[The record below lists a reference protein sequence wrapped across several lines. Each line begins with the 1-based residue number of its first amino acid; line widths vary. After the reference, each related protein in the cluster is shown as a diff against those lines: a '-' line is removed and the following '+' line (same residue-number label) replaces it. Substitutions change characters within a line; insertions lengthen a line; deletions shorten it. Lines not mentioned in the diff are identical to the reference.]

1 MDMRIHREGKATI
14 ALFIFLLVTF
24 NTLVFWYC
32 DTLLI
37 FSVLISLL
45 FMGFILRFF
54 RYPERPVSKNVK
66 SNQVLSPCDGK
77 VVVIEKVYEPEYYK
91 AERLQISVFMSPN
104 NVHVNWCSIGGK
116 VLFAKYHPGK
126 HLVAWHP
133 KASSDNERTT
143 IVIEQGQNS
152 ILLRQI
158 AGAVARRI
166 VYYIKPEM
174 VVEQG
179 QELGFIK
186 FGSRVDVF
194 LPLDAQV
201 NVQLN
206 QVVGGNTTILAEL
219 K

>member
-1 MDMRIHREGKATI
+1 MDMRIHREGAGTI
-14 ALFIFLLVTF
+14 ALVAFLLLTI
-24 NTLVFWYC
+24 NTLVYWYA
-32 DTLLI
+32 DVILML
-37 FSVLISLL
+37 SLVLSLL

-54 RYPERPVSKNVK
+54 RYPERPISSNIK

-77 VVVIEKVYEPEYYK
+77 VVVIEKVYESEFYK
-91 AERLQISVFMSPN
+91 SERLQISIFMSPN

-133 KASSDNERTT
+133 KSSTDNERTT
-143 IVIEQGQNS
+143 IVIEQGQKS

-166 VYYIKPEM
+166 VYYLKPDMM
-174 VVEQG
+174 VNQG

-194 LPLDAQV
+194 LPLDSKV
-201 NVQLN
+201 NVQLSE
-206 QVVGGNTTILAEL
+206 VVEGNTTILAEFV
-219 K
+219 